1 MALKGGSKP
10 SSDIDNFVADLKP
23 IFSNKEVG
31 IDAKVKQIIPQIQ
44 MVANTGN
51 KALATGLL
59 ELTQDLETAHPDEP
73 KVYAIAG
80 DLYFYTKDY
89 ENAKGNTPKHW
100 SWINPFTWFGSN
112 T

>member
-1 MALKGGSKP
+1 
-10 SSDIDNFVADLKP
+10 
-23 IFSNKEVG
+23 
-31 IDAKVKQIIPQIQ
+31 

-89 ENAKGNTPKHW
+89 ENAKRKYAKALELDKSIYLVWEQYLISLEELEDYEMLAQGLQMR
-100 SWINPFTWFGSN
+100 WILFLIKVCCTI
-112 T
+112 